1 MSLNIWKIALLKFL
15 SLSNLRNKNQ
25 LLLELL
31 IIIPLLILVS
41 FPKPKCDQLVCC
53 KSFKDC
59 LWTLKLNSKHS
70 SHYLNG
76 NSLQRWFHSILK
88 LLLVSKLKKKQPK
101 YNKRRKLNKKRKLN
115 NHNNHLPHKK
125 VLKRRRSQRRIRNQ
139 RNPRRLRKIKK
150 RRSHQAALRH
160 NLINN
165 NLVLLLLNSLK
176 LYANVKQSLL
186 QCPSCVMLIKR

>member
-1 MSLNIWKIALLKFL
+1 M
-15 SLSNLRNKNQ
+15 
-25 LLLELL
+25 LEIF

-41 FPKPKCDQLVCC
+41 FPKPKCDQLECC
-53 KSFKDC
+53 KLCKDC
-59 LWTLKLNSKHS
+59 LWTLKLNSKYS

-88 LLLVSKLKKKQPK
+88 LLLVSKLKKKQPN
-101 YNKRRKLNKKRKLN
+101 YNKRKLNKKRNNQRRLN
-115 NHNNHLPHKK
+115 LKKMKQCNHNNHLPHKK

-139 RNPRRLRKIKK
+139 RNPRRLRKIRK